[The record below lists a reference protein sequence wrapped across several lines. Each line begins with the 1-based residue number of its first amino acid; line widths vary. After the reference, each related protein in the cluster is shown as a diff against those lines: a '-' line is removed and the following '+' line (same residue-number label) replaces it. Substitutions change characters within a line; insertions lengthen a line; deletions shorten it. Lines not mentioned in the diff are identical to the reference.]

1 MTQQTTDRAAHNV
14 ALMEAGYAAFA
25 RGDLM
30 AVEALFDPGIVWHA
44 QRLGRLGGDHRGWP
58 AVLSFFGQSMELTRG
73 TFAIEVRE
81 TFGNETGSVAVVR
94 STGRRGEL
102 ALDDQQV
109 HVFHLRD
116 DRVIEVWQYVG
127 DGEAAAAFWA

>member
-1 MTQQTTDRAAHNV
+1 MTQQKTDRAAHNV
-14 ALMEAGYAAFA
+14 ALMESGYAAFA

-30 AVEALFDPGIVWHA
+30 ALEALFDPDIVWHA

-58 AVLSFFGQSMELTRG
+58 AVLNFFGESMELTQG
-73 TFAIEVRE
+73 TFAVEIRE
-81 TFGNETGSVAVVR
+81 AFGNETGSAAVVR
-94 STGRRGEL
+94 SAGRRGEL

-109 HVFHLRD
+109 HVFHVRD
-116 DRVIEVWQYVG
+116 DRVTEVWQYVG

>member
-1 MTQQTTDRAAHNV
+1 MTQQKTDRAAHNV
-14 ALMEAGYAAFA
+14 ALMESGYAAFA

-30 AVEALFDPGIVWHA
+30 AVEALFDPDIVWHA

-58 AVLSFFGQSMELTRG
+58 AVLNFFGESMELTQG
-73 TFAIEVRE
+73 TFAVEIRE
-81 TFGNETGSVAVVR
+81 AFGNETGSAAVVR

-109 HVFHLRD
+109 HVFHVRD
-116 DRVIEVWQYVG
+116 DRVTEVWQYVG

>member
-14 ALMEAGYAAFA
+14 ALMESGYAAFA

-30 AVEALFDPGIVWHA
+30 ALEALFDPDIVWHA

-58 AVLSFFGQSMELTRG
+58 AVLNFFGETMELTQG
-73 TFAIEVRE
+73 TFTVEIRE
-81 TFGNETGSVAVVR
+81 TFGNETGSAAVVR
-94 STGRRGEL
+94 SAGRRGEL

-109 HVFHLRD
+109 HVFHVRD
-116 DRVIEVWQYVG
+116 DRVTEVWQYVG